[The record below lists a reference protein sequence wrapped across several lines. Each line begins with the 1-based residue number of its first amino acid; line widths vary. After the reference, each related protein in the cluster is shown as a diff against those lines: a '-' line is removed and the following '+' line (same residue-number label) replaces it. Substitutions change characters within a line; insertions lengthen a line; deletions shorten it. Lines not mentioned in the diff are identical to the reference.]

1 MAEDFLN
8 AVEFSHFL
16 IEKYADKNG
25 VLIDA
30 TAGNGKDTKF
40 LAEFAGDS
48 CRILAFDI
56 QAEAAAG
63 TKALLKSSGLEDKVE
78 VYNDS
83 HTELDKYI
91 SENEISA
98 VIYNLGYLPGGN
110 KEITTEAETTIKA
123 LEKNLAFLKKY
134 GIIILVIYTGHPGG
148 IEEKE
153 AVFKFAEG
161 LDHKKYNVMHYEFI
175 NQVKNPPEVLAI
187 IKREQL

>member
-1 MAEDFLN
+1 MAKDFLN

-48 CRILAFDI
+48 SRVLAFDI
-56 QAEAAAG
+56 QAEAAAR
-63 TKALLKSSGLEDKVE
+63 TETLIKNSALEERVE
-78 VYNDS
+78 IYNDS
-83 HTELDKYI
+83 HANLDKYL

-123 LEKNLAFLKKY
+123 LEKNLVFLKKY

-148 IEEKE
+148 KEEKE

-175 NQVKNPPEVLAI
+175 NQAKNPPEVLAV
-187 IKREQL
+187 IKRD